1 MTAAWR
7 SSAGGRRIEPAA
19 GGAVNRPSWACGC
32 YTPEVVPTPGS
43 RSPDP
48 GPPSRLDGLAATL
61 NTHSGFADVIASLG
75 AGHGAT
81 IGGTWGSSSALTA
94 AALARELG
102 ADDKVLV
109 VVLPHAV
116 DAEVFVDDLA
126 LFTNLPVAHLPAL
139 ENFAVDDEPVAD
151 DPAAAGRLTLVKR
164 LTMPGME
171 RPRIV
176 VSSIQALLPPLADP
190 REIEES
196 TRRLEPGTRLDPQ
209 ELADW
214 LGSRGWRATDAI
226 EGPGT
231 FARRG
236 GIVDLFA
243 LDWDRPVRIELDGD
257 EIESLRTFDIVSQ
270 RSVATLDSIDLTALA
285 TAAAA
290 AEPAPAAEA
299 SPVPPKRGRGKPAQ
313 PPVPVPAQPRRRTQL
328 ADIVPAGSWWALVEP
343 GELAEE
349 AKRTFERLGAGAGL
363 SDPEEVFRRIYRFPS
378 VTLAAV
384 AQSSLEATASLSVE
398 SVERFTGVLDR
409 VRDELETVGRDQEV
423 WVVSPSEAEEARLS
437 ELLATS
443 APARSGRLHFA
454 RGHLSGGFRLVP
466 EKLVLVSSA
475 ELFRREDV
483 TARAPRQRLSRAI
496 DTFLDLHEGDYVVHV
511 SHGIGRY
518 KGLRLL
524 EKEGRT
530 EEFLDLEFAE
540 STRIYVPASAIE
552 LVQKYVGGSKLSPK
566 LAKVGGKL
574 WEKQKQAVRD
584 AIADMAADMIE
595 LQAKRESR
603 PGIAFPPDT
612 PWQRQFAESF
622 PFDPTPD
629 QKTAAEAI
637 RGDMERARPM
647 DRLLCGDV
655 GFGKTEMA
663 MRAAFKAVEAGHQ
676 VAVLVPTTVLCEQH
690 RRSFAARFAEFPFTV
705 RSLSRF
711 CSPAEERETLEGLA
725 RGTVDV
731 VVGTHRI
738 AQADIHFA
746 NLGLLI
752 VDEEQR
758 FGVDVKERLKALRA
772 SIDVLTMTATPIPRT
787 LHMSMLGIRDISS
800 LATPPANRLAVE
812 TRVSRWDPA
821 MIRHAID
828 RELARG
834 GQVFFVHNRIHDI
847 HMVAHRI
854 QQLVPNVSIGIG
866 HGRLSETEL
875 EDVMVDFIAGKTQ
888 ILLAT
893 TIIESGLDIPNANT
907 IFIDEADHYGLADL
921 HQLRGRVGRSHHR
934 AYCYMLVDETAR
946 LTSTAARRLRAIQEF
961 SSMGAGF
968 SLAMRDL
975 EIRGAGN
982 LLGTQQSGHIAT
994 VGYELY
1000 CRLLE
1005 QAVRG
1010 LKRMPSA
1017 DPPQVTLDLPGDA
1030 YLPREYI
1037 ADLRAKIDVYR
1048 RLSRAT
1054 ADSHVDDLA
1063 AELVDRFGPLPDAVG
1078 RLMARARLRVA
1089 AQAAGIEGLGIEA
1102 GMVSIRHHD
1111 LRRMKAIKES
1121 GRGASSRL
1129 RLVDDRTAYL
1139 PLDPSILAAPDSL
1152 IAALAVVLRRDA
1164 KPTTNPRSTQSPP
1177 KKPAPNPSPPPAS
1190 PQPLA
1195 ARIKRRREES

>member
-1 MTAAWR
+1 VAQT
-7 SSAGGRRIEPAA
+7 S
-19 GGAVNRPSWACGC
+19 
-32 YTPEVVPTPGS
+32 GS
-43 RSPDP
+43 RPPEP
-48 GPPSRLDGLAATL
+48 GPLSRLAGLAAL
-61 NTHSGFADVIASLG
+61 LRSHSGFADVVTSLEE
-75 AGHGAT
+75 GHGAT
-81 IGGTWGSSSALTA
+81 IGGTWGSSSALAA

-102 ADDKVLV
+102 DERILV

-116 DAEVFVDDLA
+116 DAERFVDDLA
-126 LFTNLPVAHLPAL
+126 LFTDLPVAHLPAL
-139 ENFAVDDEPVAD
+139 ESFAVGEDDVAD
-151 DPAAAGRLTLVKR
+151 DPAAAGRLLLVKR
-164 LTMPGME
+164 LTMAGGE
-171 RPRIV
+171 RPAIV
-176 VSSIQALLPPLADP
+176 VTSIQALLPPLADP
-190 REIEES
+190 REIEAS
-196 TRRLEPGTRLDPQ
+196 TRRLEVGGKLDPQ
-209 ELADW
+209 EFADW
-214 LGSRGWRATDAI
+214 LGSRGWRAVDAL
-226 EGPGT
+226 EAPGT

-243 LDWDRPVRIELDGD
+243 PDWDRPVRLELDGD

-270 RSVATLDSIDLTALA
+270 RSVNTLDAIDVTALL
-285 TAAAA
+285 AAPGPLRADPLA
-290 AEPAPAAEA
+290 KPTGKRGRAKSEAPPAPA
-299 SPVPPKRGRGKPAQ
+299 
-313 PPVPVPAQPRRRTQL
+313 RRTQL

-343 GELAEE
+343 AELAEE
-349 AKRTFERLGAGAGL
+349 AKRTFERLGADVGL

-384 AQSSLEATASLSVE
+384 APSSLEASANLSVE

-423 WVVSPSEAEEARLS
+423 WVVCPSEAEEARLA
-437 ELLATS
+437 EVLAAS

-466 EKLVLVSSA
+466 EKLVLVSSG

-483 TARAPRQRLSRAI
+483 TARAPRQRLSRTI

-511 SHGIGRY
+511 AHGIGRY

-530 EEFLDLEFAE
+530 EEYLELEFAE

-552 LVQKYVGGSKLSPK
+552 LVQKYVGGGKLAPK

-574 WEKQKQAVRD
+574 WEKQKQAVRE

-603 PGIAFPPDT
+603 PGIAYPPDT
-612 PWQRQFAESF
+612 VWQKQFAASF

-629 QKTAAEAI
+629 QVTATDAI

-663 MRAAFKAVEAGHQ
+663 MRAAFKAVEAGYQ

-690 RRSFAARFAEFPFTV
+690 RRSFTARFSEFPFTV

-738 AQADIHFA
+738 AQADIHFH
-746 NLGLLI
+746 NLGLLV

-800 LATPPANRLAVE
+800 LATPPSNRLAVE

-847 HMVAHRI
+847 HAVAHRI
-854 QQLVPNVSIGIG
+854 RQLVPDASIGIG

-875 EDVMVDFIAGKTQ
+875 EDVMIDFIKGRTQ

-907 IFIDEADHYGLADL
+907 IFVDESDHYGLADL

-934 AYCYMLVDETAR
+934 AYCYMLVDESAR

-1010 LKRMPSA
+1010 LKRIPSA

-1030 YLPREYI
+1030 FLPRDYV

-1054 ADSHVDDLA
+1054 TDGHIDDLA
-1063 AELVDRFGPLPDAVG
+1063 AELTDRFGPPPDAVG
-1078 RLMARARLRVA
+1078 RLLARARLRVA
-1089 AQAAGIEGLGIEA
+1089 AQASGVDSIGREA
-1102 GMVSIRHHD
+1102 GMAVIRHHD

-1121 GRGASSRL
+1121 GRGAAGRL

-1139 PLDPSILAAPDSL
+1139 PLDPSVLSNPESL
-1152 IAALAVVLRRDA
+1152 IAALAVVLRREQ
-1164 KPTTNPRSTQSPP
+1164 KPSNTPRPKEPQPEKPVPSP
-1177 KKPAPNPSPPPAS
+1177 APPPA
-1190 PQPLA
+1190 PRQPLA
-1195 ARIKRRREES
+1195 ARLKRRREGS